1 MIWKIIGN
9 VMSFMGK
16 CKRDKINAYSAQSAF
31 FIILSLI
38 PFLMVFSSLLQYT
51 SVTEGTLLKIIER
64 VMPEYIAPFLIS
76 LIDEVYNRS
85 AGIISIT
92 AIVAIWSAAKGV
104 QYMTDGLNSV
114 NDLEET
120 RNWLV
125 LRMWAVV
132 YTVIFLVAIVFTLLV
147 IVFGNSLQK
156 LASQYIPLLRH
167 AVDLLAHF
175 RGLIMLVML
184 IVFFD
189 VIFTA
194 LPNKKLT
201 FKSQLPGAAICGVAW
216 YIFSIGVSI
225 YVDYFNGFSM
235 YGSLTTIA
243 LIMLWLYFCM
253 YIMMMSAEVNVIF
266 NDSIRKWLLKEKE
279 KKKRKNS
286 VYADATEAENITMLP
301 SAFSTVEKQEDGTYL
316 LSGGG
321 YGHGLGMSQNG
332 ANGMAKAGMG
342 YQDILNYFYQDITV
356 ETIGEMEGK
365 ETL

>member
-31 FIILSLI
+31 F
-38 PFLMVFSSLLQYT
+38 
-51 SVTEGTLLKIIER
+51 R

-286 VYADATEAENITMLP
+286 
-301 SAFSTVEKQEDGTYL
+301 
-316 LSGGG
+316 
-321 YGHGLGMSQNG
+321 
-332 ANGMAKAGMG
+332 
-342 YQDILNYFYQDITV
+342 
-356 ETIGEMEGK
+356 
-365 ETL
+365 

>member
-156 LASQYIPLLRH
+156 LALQYIPLLRH

-286 VYADATEAENITMLP
+286 
-301 SAFSTVEKQEDGTYL
+301 
-316 LSGGG
+316 
-321 YGHGLGMSQNG
+321 
-332 ANGMAKAGMG
+332 
-342 YQDILNYFYQDITV
+342 
-356 ETIGEMEGK
+356 
-365 ETL
+365 

>member
-1 MIWKIIGN
+1 MACTADVGSC
-9 VMSFMGK
+9 VYG
-16 CKRDKINAYSAQSAF
+16 D
-31 FIILSLI
+31 
-38 PFLMVFSSLLQYT
+38 FSGSYC
-51 SVTEGTLLKIIER
+51 
-64 VMPEYIAPFLIS
+64 
-76 LIDEVYNRS
+76 
-85 AGIISIT
+85 
-92 AIVAIWSAAKGV
+92 
-104 QYMTDGLNSV
+104 
-114 NDLEET
+114 
-120 RNWLV
+120 
-125 LRMWAVV
+125 V
-132 YTVIFLVAIVFTLLV
+132 YTVSHC
-147 IVFGNSLQK
+147 FGNSLQK

-201 FKSQLPGAAICGVAW
+201 FKSQIPGAAICGVAW

-266 NDSIRKWLLKEKE
+266 NDSIRKWLIKEKE

-286 VYADATEAENITMLP
+286 
-301 SAFSTVEKQEDGTYL
+301 
-316 LSGGG
+316 
-321 YGHGLGMSQNG
+321 
-332 ANGMAKAGMG
+332 
-342 YQDILNYFYQDITV
+342 
-356 ETIGEMEGK
+356 
-365 ETL
+365 

>member
-1 MIWKIIGN
+1 
-9 VMSFMGK
+9 MSFMGK

-64 VMPEYIAPFLIS
+64 VMPEYIAPFLM
-76 LIDEVYNRS
+76 IDEVYNRS

-201 FKSQLPGAAICGVAW
+201 W

-286 VYADATEAENITMLP
+286 
-301 SAFSTVEKQEDGTYL
+301 
-316 LSGGG
+316 
-321 YGHGLGMSQNG
+321 
-332 ANGMAKAGMG
+332 
-342 YQDILNYFYQDITV
+342 
-356 ETIGEMEGK
+356 
-365 ETL
+365 

>member
-1 MIWKIIGN
+1 M
-9 VMSFMGK
+9 
-16 CKRDKINAYSAQSAF
+16 YSG
-31 FIILSLI
+31 ITLS
-38 PFLMVFSSLLQYT
+38 M
-51 SVTEGTLLKIIER
+51 
-64 VMPEYIAPFLIS
+64 
-76 LIDEVYNRS
+76 
-85 AGIISIT
+85 
-92 AIVAIWSAAKGV
+92 
-104 QYMTDGLNSV
+104 
-114 NDLEET
+114 
-120 RNWLV
+120 
-125 LRMWAVV
+125 
-132 YTVIFLVAIVFTLLV
+132 IFLVAIVFTLLV

-175 RGLIMLVML
+175 RGLIMLAML

-201 FKSQLPGAAICGVAW
+201 FKSQIPGAAICGVAW

-286 VYADATEAENITMLP
+286 
-301 SAFSTVEKQEDGTYL
+301 
-316 LSGGG
+316 
-321 YGHGLGMSQNG
+321 
-332 ANGMAKAGMG
+332 
-342 YQDILNYFYQDITV
+342 
-356 ETIGEMEGK
+356 
-365 ETL
+365 